1 MKTVAIAATVMAT
14 PIPNS
19 ALEESEL
26 MENLSILSY

>member
-19 ALEESEL
+19 ALEEREL
-26 MENLSILSY
+26 IRKVFISC